1 MSDHNM
7 PYMGVKIVNYSVYL
21 PHWSGDILLT
31 STRGALAIPGSTM
44 SDSVAAREPVKING
58 AIVQCPVCKKATLKI
73 EDYLY
78 DMPVVGKVI
87 LSSGKCSSC
96 NYKFNDVRLA
106 EAHKPR
112 KIILYIEKPED
123 LNALVVRS
131 SSASILIPEFE
142 MSMTP
147 GPASEG
153 FITTV
158 EGVLERFLEAIDVA
172 CADPDTDKSACEKA
186 RRIIEEAK
194 EGKREFTLVIVDPEG
209 VSAIVS
215 DKAKTEP
222 VSKKELARLGYIVAD
237 S

>member
-1 MSDHNM
+1 MND
-7 PYMGVKIVNYSVYL
+7 Y
-21 PHWSGDILLT
+21 
-31 STRGALAIPGSTM
+31 
-44 SDSVAAREPVKING
+44 VAAKEPIKINE
-58 AIVQCPVCKKATLKI
+58 AVVQCPACKKTTLKI

-87 LSSGKCSSC
+87 LSSGKCSNC

-106 EAHKPR
+106 EAHEPR
-112 KIILYIEKPED
+112 KIILHVERPED

-131 SSASILIPEFE
+131 SSASIVIPELE

-172 CADPDTDKSACEKA
+172 CADPDADRSACERA
-186 RRIIEEAK
+186 RRTIEEAK
-194 EGKREFTLVIVDPEG
+194 EGKRKFTLVIVDPEG

-215 DKAKTEP
+215 DRAKTEP
-222 VSKKELARLGYIVAD
+222 VSKDELARLGYIVAD
-237 S
+237 N